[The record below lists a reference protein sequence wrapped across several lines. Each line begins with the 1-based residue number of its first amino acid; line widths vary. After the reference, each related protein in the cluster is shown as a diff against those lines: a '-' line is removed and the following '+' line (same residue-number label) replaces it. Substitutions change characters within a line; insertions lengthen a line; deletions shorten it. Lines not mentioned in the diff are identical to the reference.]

1 MRYTTVVLAAL
12 FCLCAAVVVVTALTP
27 TATPTSGETPSE
39 HVIRTSATGEAVAS
53 PDRAEIQVGVETEN
67 ADVKA
72 AQTQNAERMT
82 NVTHAM
88 KALGIPD
95 DHLTTTGYTVTPV
108 YDDQPTPLVLSQRK
122 PRVYRVSNTLL
133 VRIDD
138 VARVGEVIDTAVS
151 SDANQ
156 VNSIA
161 FMFSE
166 QRGAEL
172 RAQALAQ
179 AVNRTR
185 TDAASVASALGVRV
199 TDAREVQVDSGT
211 PPIYYDR
218 SAGTGAEKASPTT
231 PIEAGTLKVTANVQV
246 VWGYA

>member
-1 MRYTTVVLAAL
+1 MRYTTAVLAAL
-12 FCLCAAVVVVTALTP
+12 FCICAAVVVATALTP
-27 TATPTSGETPSE
+27 TVTPTSETPAQ
-39 HVIRTSATGEAVAS
+39 HVIRTSAVGEVVGS
-53 PDRAEIQVGVETEN
+53 PDRAEVQVGVETEN

-72 AQTQNAERMT
+72 AQSQNAERMT
-82 NVTHAM
+82 NVTNAM

-95 DHLTTTGYTVTPV
+95 DHLTTTGYSVTPV
-108 YDDQPTPLVLSQRK
+108 YADQPTPVIGAPRK
-122 PRVYRVSNTLL
+122 VTTYRVSNTLL

-166 QRGAEL
+166 QKGATL

-199 TDAREVQVDSGT
+199 TDAREVQVDSGAT
-211 PPIYYDR
+211 PIYYDR
-218 SAGTGAEKASPTT
+218 ASGAKDTATPAT
-231 PIEAGTLKVTANVQV
+231 PIQPGTLTVTANVQV

>member
-1 MRYTTVVLAAL
+1 M
-12 FCLCAAVVVVTALTP
+12 VVTALTP
-27 TATPTSGETPSE
+27 TPTVGNTTAD
-39 HVIRTSATGEAVAS
+39 HLIRTSAVGEVVSS
-53 PDRAEIQVGVETEN
+53 PDRAEIQIGVETEN
-67 ADVKA
+67 ADVQV
-72 AQTQNAERMT
+72 AQSQNAVRMT
-82 NVTHAM
+82 NVTNAM
-88 KALGIPD
+88 KALGLPD
-95 DHLTTTGYTVTPV
+95 DHLTTTGYTVMPV
-108 YDDQPTPLVLSQRK
+108 YDTNPTPIPLGIGQRK
-122 PRVYRVSNTLL
+122 PTTYRVSNTLL

-166 QRGAEL
+166 QKGATL

-199 TDAREVQVDSGT
+199 TDAREVQVDSGAT
-211 PPIYYDR
+211 PIYYDR
-218 SAGTGAEKASPTT
+218 ASGAKDTATPAT
-231 PIEAGTLKVTANVQV
+231 PIQPGTLTVTANVQV